1 MPSSVCFGFR
11 PYDHDL
17 HSSFSC
23 VHQGR
28 MGSFDQPYFSK
39 IWSLQ
44 FVTITVNL
52 LGVSKKGDSPH
63 SRGFE
68 GRDSLTVIG
77 VAPPEHTIIVLGMT
91 QIPFHAYGISI
102 I

>member
-11 PYDHDL
+11 PYDHVL
-17 HSSFSC
+17 HSPFSC
-23 VHQGR
+23 VHRGG

-39 IWSLQ
+39 ICSLQ

-52 LGVSKKGDSPH
+52 LEVSKKGDAPH
-63 SRGFE
+63 SRGLE
-68 GRDSLTVIG
+68 GRVSLTVIG
-77 VAPPEHTIIVLGMT
+77 VAPPEHTIIVLDT
-91 QIPFHAYGISI
+91 TLIPFHPYGISI